1 MLQSKGIDKS
11 PALKNKNKKSK
22 PSLPIANLPKPISI
36 VQAQP
41 VVYPEPEPMPD
52 MMDTTMTLKEWE
64 YRRRGRKPKMG
75 GAIAVANHAKLLGS
89 KTMVKQ
95 GGALY
100 PAGGALYP
108 AGECPYPA
116 GGAYI
121 AFVPRVLRNA

>member
-1 MLQSKGIDKS
+1 
-11 PALKNKNKKSK
+11 LKNKNKKSK

-52 MMDTTMTLKEWE
+52 MMDTTTNDVEGMGI
-64 YRRRGRKPKMG
+64 RRRGRKPKMG

-108 AGECPYPA
+108 AGGALYPA
-116 GGAYI
+116 GGALYPAGYI
-121 AFVPRVLRNA
+121 APRF